1 MALSSYKTLPAA
13 WKSETKEEKRSK
25 RHQTQ
30 SIGTETESAARFGSM
45 HLEDKIEWPF
55 KSESLFA
62 SLARLTGIPLSSRGI
77 SIQMERMEDHTHESN
92 RTSDCMHIDK
102 S

>member
-62 SLARLTGIPLSSRGI
+62 SLGYHFPAVEFQSKWREWKIIRMKAIERVTVCILTKA
-77 SIQMERMEDHTHESN
+77 EE
-92 RTSDCMHIDK
+92 
-102 S
+102 